1 MKKGANFESFV
12 AYVYSNLLKFSD
24 CNSVV
29 SRNISIKGLSGS
41 THEFDVY
48 YDFHHLNLLFR
59 VAIECKDWERP
70 VDKGRVQEF
79 WAKIDDLSNIAG
91 VMIAKSG
98 YQVGAVQF
106 AESKGIMLLTI
117 QDLPSFTQIVAK
129 NIQWLLLPDEKSIG
143 QPFWT
148 LMEKDGNHLTGNYFS
163 LNPNPEPQIPFF
175 FTKNLAESF
184 LKYLPDQERWC
195 VRGISQAQLKTLVN
209 LSIELSH
216 HKFALCLLP
225 TNRDFQ
231 IEFILLDAQ
240 EIQRNYCFT

>member
-1 MKKGANFESFV
+1 MKKGASFESFV

-41 THEFDVY
+41 AYEFDVY
-48 YDFHHLNLLFR
+48 YDFYHLNLLFR

-79 WAKIDDLSNIAG
+79 WAKIDDLNNIAG

-98 YQVGAVQF
+98 YQVGAEQF
-106 AESKGIMLLTI
+106 AKSKGIMLLTI
-117 QDLPSFTQIVAK
+117 QDLPSFTQIVARH
-129 NIQWLLLPDEKSIG
+129 IQWLLLPNEKAIG

-148 LMEKDGNHLTGNYFS
+148 LMEKDGSHLTGNYFS
-163 LNPNPEPQIPFF
+163 LNSNSEPLIPLF

-195 VRGISQAQLKTLVN
+195 VRGISQAQLKTLVD

-225 TNRDFQ
+225 TNRDSQ
-231 IEFILLDAQ
+231 IQFILLDAE
-240 EIQRNYCFT
+240 EIQRNYCFI

>member
-1 MKKGANFESFV
+1 MKKGEYFESFV

-24 CNSVV
+24 CNSIV

-48 YDFHHLNLLFR
+48 YDFYHLDMLFR

-79 WAKIDDLSNIAG
+79 WAKIDDLNNIAG

-98 YQVGAVQF
+98 YQAGALQF

-117 QDLPSFTQIVAK
+117 QDLPSFTQILAR
-129 NIQWLLLPDEKSIG
+129 NIEWLLLPDEKAVG

-148 LMEKDGNHLTGNYFS
+148 LMEKDNNHLTGNYFS
-163 LNPNPEPQIPFF
+163 LNPDPESQVPLFY
-175 FTKNLAESF
+175 TKNLAKLF
-184 LKYLPDQERWC
+184 LNYLPDKEHWC
-195 VRGISQAQLKTLVN
+195 VRGISQAQLKALVEISMN
-209 LSIELSH
+209 LSH
-216 HKFALCLLP
+216 QQFALCPLP
-225 TNRDFQ
+225 TIRDLQ
-231 IEFILLDAQ
+231 VEFILLDAK
-240 EIQRNYCFT
+240 EIQQNYCFT